1 MKQKT
6 TTTIQLAGLFMIV
19 ALALSA
25 CNGTATPTANATQPP
40 VPAEPTVTSQPG
52 YPAPTS
58 QPGDPAYPAPT
69 EAQPGSDPAYPAPQ
83 AEGGEPSA
91 NAAYPAPQQ
100 PVVPANNVATLPDPA
115 SYTWQTVFSG
125 LTKPTDLIGLGD
137 GSGRLLVLDQPGVI
151 YLVDNYQLQ
160 PTPFLDIRD
169 RVGSS
174 ATEQGLLGITL
185 HPDFTN
191 NGYFYVNYTRQDGA
205 TAIARFTAAPE
216 RTNAGTDSEKILLT
230 QAQPA
235 ENHNAGQLAFGPD
248 GYLYFGLGDGG
259 SGEEIRTN
267 GQNPDV
273 LLGKLLRIDVNNGDP
288 YAIPAGN
295 VFANGG
301 GAAEIYALG
310 LRNPWRFSFDRA
322 TGDLYLADVGRN
334 VWEEVNFLPAGTPA
348 GVNFGWNYREGANP
362 HEGNPPADLVMTDP
376 VAQYDHPT
384 GCSITGGYVYRGEAL
399 PDFQGVYLYG
409 DYCTGR
415 IWGLLRLADGSWQ
428 NQVLFETG
436 LNISSFG
443 QDDAGEL
450 YLLDHSSGSVL
461 KLVKR

>member
-6 TTTIQLAGLFMIV
+6 TTTIQLAGLLMIV
-19 ALALSA
+19 ALAVSA
-25 CNGTATPTANATQPP
+25 CTGTPTPNLEPTTVATQPP
-40 VPAEPTVTSQPG
+40 APVSPTATSG
-52 YPAPTS
+52 
-58 QPGDPAYPAPT
+58 PGDPAYPAPT
-69 EAQPGSDPAYPAPQ
+69 DPQPGADPSYPAPPDEGGVPPAESAYPAPDQ
-83 AEGGEPSA
+83 
-91 NAAYPAPQQ
+91 PA
-100 PVVPANNVATLPDPA
+100 VAIPANNVAALPDPA
-115 SYTWQTVFSG
+115 GYTWQTVFSG

-151 YLVDNYQLQ
+151 YLVDNGQLQ

-185 HPDFTN
+185 HPDFAN
-191 NGYFYVNYTRQDGA
+191 NGYFYVNYTRQDGT
-205 TAIARFTAAPE
+205 TAIVRFTAAPE
-216 RTNAGTDSEKILLT
+216 RTNASADSEKVLLT

-259 SGEEIRTN
+259 SGEETRTN
-267 GQNPDV
+267 GQNPEV

-288 YAIPAGN
+288 YAIPAEN